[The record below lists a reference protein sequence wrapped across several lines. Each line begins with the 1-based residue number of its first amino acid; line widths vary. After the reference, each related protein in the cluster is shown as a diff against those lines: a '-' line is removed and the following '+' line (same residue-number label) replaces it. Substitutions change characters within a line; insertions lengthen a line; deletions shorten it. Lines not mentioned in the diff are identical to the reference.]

1 MPLKTLRFAKLTVQ
15 LAPEDSLGCA

>member
-1 MPLKTLRFAKLTVQ
+1 LRFAKLTVQ